1 MNWNKT
7 LALVCVGLAS
17 AASHASFEMLLVL
30 DGTTKSVHRFDPQ
43 SGAYLGN
50 FGAGWLNN
58 PQNITIDQGT
68 GTAYVWES
76 EAITSTSK
84 VIAFNY
90 NTGERKGGG
99 FLTGFYSEPVQAFRR
114 ANGEFLVAG
123 QALCSKMSPAGVA
136 DITYSSTGS
145 QGGVAEGTDGQVY
158 LANYT
163 TKRVSRY
170 SLSGTLLATTSATS
184 FVGEGQMTR
193 FGGRMYFATSASN
206 VFSID
211 QGFANNGGSWRQLN
225 TANVG
230 TTRGLAFGHDGLMY
244 IAGMNAGGTAGIV
257 QRWDASLSQF
267 GGTFGESVL
276 KNPISCAAVV
286 APEPGTL
293 AACAVG
299 LAALVRRRK
308 KR

>member
-1 MNWNKT
+1 MNWKKT
-7 LALVCVGLAS
+7 LALVSAGLAS

-58 PQNITIDQGT
+58 PQNITIDQST
-68 GTAYVWES
+68 GTAYVWET

-84 VIAFNY
+84 VVAFNY
-90 NTGERKGGG
+90 NTGERTGGG
-99 FLTGFYSEPVQAFRR
+99 FLTGYFSDPVQAFRR

-123 QALCSKMSPAGVA
+123 QALCMRLSVAGYA
-136 DITYSSTGS
+136 STTYSATGM

-163 TKRVSRY
+163 TKRVERF
-170 SLSGTLLATTSATS
+170 SLAGALLATSSATS

-193 FGGRMYFATSASN
+193 YGGRMYFATSASN

-211 QGFANNGGSWRQLN
+211 QGFANGGGSWRQLN

-230 TTRGLAFGHDGLMY
+230 TTRGLAFGHGGLMY

-257 QRWDASLSQF
+257 QRWDADLSQF

-276 KNPISCAAVV
+276 KNPIGCAAVV

-293 AACAVG
+293 AACALG
-299 LAALVRRRK
+299 LAALARRRK